1 MPRPLPRTAVSLC
14 GPCQVPEEK
23 AGEEE
28 SAQAKALEI
37 ALQKRGKLNKS
48 TPSTVVVST
57 LMTADG
63 ADGYVNVTSGG
74 ERVFLKL
81 GLSGCVSLV
90 HEYDMVCST
99 HTPFQLVFHLFSLHS
114 VPSVHTHSNSNYTSS
129 IPLVHIPF
137 LCSQSFNNYTGRQGP
152 RPQRVRGDS
161 QH

>member
-1 MPRPLPRTAVSLC
+1 MPRPLQRTAVSLC

-63 ADGYVNVTSGG
+63 YVNITSGG
-74 ERVFLKL
+74 ESIREAGFEWL
-81 GLSGCVSLV
+81 CVS
-90 HEYDMVCST
+90 CA
-99 HTPFQLVFHLFSLHS
+99 
-114 VPSVHTHSNSNYTSS
+114 
-129 IPLVHIPF
+129 
-137 LCSQSFNNYTGRQGP
+137 
-152 RPQRVRGDS
+152 
-161 QH
+161 